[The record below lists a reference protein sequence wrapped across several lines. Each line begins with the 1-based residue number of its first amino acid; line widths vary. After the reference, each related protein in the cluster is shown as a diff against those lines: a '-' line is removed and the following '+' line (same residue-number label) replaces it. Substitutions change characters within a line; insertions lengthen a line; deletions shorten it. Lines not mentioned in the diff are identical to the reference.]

1 MQDPRDGQIL
11 GLTLRVG
18 RHVAG
23 VSAIFTDILAELA
36 SRRRRGLLL
45 VGEPGMGKTALLRSA
60 MRRVAGVGDERGVIT
75 LRIFAG

>member
-1 MQDPRDGQIL
+1 MQDPRNGQIL

-45 VGEPGMGKTALLRSA
+45 VGEPGMGKTTLLRS
-60 MRRVAGVGDERGVIT
+60 EIS
-75 LRIFAG
+75 

>member
-1 MQDPRDGQIL
+1 MQDNLQHIY

-36 SRRRRGLLL
+36 SGRRRGLLL
-45 VGEPGMGKTALLRSA
+45 VGKPGMGKTTLLRSA
-60 MRRVAGVGDERGVIT
+60 MPSGKG
-75 LRIFAG
+75 